1 MSNRHLALALFAAL
15 LLSCWSWGCASRTAA
30 VPPVTVPFVDLVRY
44 SGTWHELARLPMWFQ
59 RDCLQSQAE
68 YTLLSENTI
77 TVINSCPTTGG
88 GNKKAHGIATV
99 VEEKSNAK
107 LTVRFDN
114 WFSRLFPGL
123 TTGDYWI
130 LWLDPAYQT
139 VLVGTPDRKFLW
151 ILARTPSV
159 DRETFAQLVAQAR
172 ELGFATEKLLV
183 FQRDR

>member
-1 MSNRHLALALFAAL
+1 MSNRHLAVAVLAAF
-15 LLSCWSWGCASRTAA
+15 LLSSCYGCASRT
-30 VPPVTVPFVDLVRY
+30 TVAPLATVSYVDLARY

-59 RDCLQSQAE
+59 RDCLQSRAE
-68 YTLLSENTI
+68 YTLLSENEI
-77 TVINSCPTTGG
+77 TVVNSCPTAGG
-88 GNKKAHGIATV
+88 GNKKAHGIAMV
-99 VEEKSNAK
+99 VDEQTNAK

-114 WFSRLFPGL
+114 WFSRIFPGL

-159 DRETFAQLVAQAR
+159 DRETFNQLSTLAQ
-172 ELGFATEKLLV
+172 ELGFATEQLIV
-183 FQRDR
+183 FQHDR

>member
-1 MSNRHLALALFAAL
+1 MSNRHLPVAVLVTFLLF
-15 LLSCWSWGCASRTAA
+15 SWYGCTSRTTA
-30 VPPVTVPFVDLVRY
+30 VPPATVPFVDLARY

-59 RDCLQSQAE
+59 RDCLQSRAE
-68 YTLLSENTI
+68 YTLLSENEI
-77 TVINSCPTTGG
+77 TVVNSCPTADG

-99 VEEKSNAK
+99 VDKQTNAK

-130 LWLDPAYQT
+130 LWLDPDYQT
-139 VLVGTPDRKFLW
+139 ALVGTPDRKFLW

-159 DRETFAQLVAQAR
+159 APETFAQLVAHAR
-172 ELGFATEKLLV
+172 ELGFATEKLLF
-183 FQRDR
+183 FQHDR